1 MFKFFKQPEIPS
13 SSPDMLTFP
22 FEYNT
27 FSFTMEN
34 YVKSYTRNRVTKE
47 NLKEILDEVNSA
59 LKTDSDSFKAWD
71 YFAVFLMLALNGG
84 ILACVLTIEMRAFVM
99 FAIKLGYIVVALIMN
114 FVLYGCCLDSTVNRL
129 RDKIQSILDQKD
141 EYFDSKGMKW
151 TVCNGADF
159 PYWVELHI
167 QSQFEMKLERE
178 IEQAT
183 GGKKNKKTD
192 RDNENKGILDSVGNI
207 KYPPKKGG
215 LFANKKNTQQHLIG
229 FEVDE
234 EAEEYEQDQSHVQ
247 PKPRGQRNN
256 FNNNNN
262 NNYAQQQDQPR
273 DDVEIEVKDKKFDRL
288 YAPLEEDYEE
298 NYEEDE
304 QYEA

>member
-1 MFKFFKQPEIPS
+1 MFKFFKQPDIPS

-34 YVKSYTRNRVTKE
+34 YVKSYTRGRVTKE
-47 NLKEILDEVNSA
+47 NLKEIIDEVNSA

-71 YFAVFLMLALNGG
+71 YFAIFLMFALNGG

-178 IEQAT
+178 MEQAT
-183 GGKKNKKTD
+183 GKKKNKKTD

-207 KYPPKKGG
+207 KYPSKKGG
-215 LFANKKNTQQHLIG
+215 LFGNKKNNQQHLIG

-247 PKPRGQRNN
+247 PKPRGQRLNN
-256 FNNNNN
+256 FNNNN
-262 NNYAQQQDQPR
+262 QQQQPR

>member
-1 MFKFFKQPEIPS
+1 MFKLFKQPDIPS

-47 NLKEILDEVNSA
+47 NLKEIIDEVNSA

-71 YFAVFLMLALNGG
+71 YFAVFLMLAFNGS
-84 ILACVLTIEMRAFVM
+84 ILACIMTIDIKDFVI
-99 FAIKLGYIVVALIMN
+99 FAIKLAYIVVALIMN
-114 FVLYGCCLDSTVNRL
+114 FVIYGCCLDSTVNRL
-129 RDKIQSILDQKD
+129 REKIQSILDQKD

-167 QSQFEMKLERE
+167 QSQFEMKAERE
-178 IEQAT
+178 MEKAT
-183 GGKKNKKTD
+183 GVKKNRKTD
-192 RDNENKGILDSVGNI
+192 ADNENKGILDSVGNI
-207 KYPPKKGG
+207 KYPAKKGG
-215 LFANKKNTQQHLIG
+215 LFGNKKNNQQHLID

-234 EAEEYEQDQSHVQ
+234 EAEEYEQDQSNVQ

-256 FNNNNN
+256 FNPNPN
-262 NNYAQQQDQPR
+262 NNYAQQQD
-273 DDVEIEVKDKKFDRL
+273 DVQIEVKDKKFDRL

-298 NYEEDE
+298 NYEEE
-304 QYEA
+304 QYEQDEA

>member
-1 MFKFFKQPEIPS
+1 
-13 SSPDMLTFP
+13 
-22 FEYNT
+22 
-27 FSFTMEN
+27 MEN
-34 YVKSYTRNRVTKE
+34 YVKSYTRGRVTKE
-47 NLKEILDEVNSA
+47 NLKEIIDEVNSA

-71 YFAVFLMLALNGG
+71 YFAIFLILALNGG
-84 ILACVLTIEMRAFVM
+84 ILACILTIEMRAFVM
-99 FAIKLGYIVVALIMN
+99 FAIKLGYIVVALILN
-114 FVLYGCCLDSTVNRL
+114 FVIWGCCLDSTVNRL

-178 IEQAT
+178 MEQAT
-183 GGKKNKKTD
+183 GKKKNKKTD

-207 KYPPKKGG
+207 KYPPQKKGG
-215 LFANKKNTQQHLIG
+215 LFGNKKNNQQHLIG

-247 PKPRGQRNN
+247 PRAQRMNN
-256 FNNNNN
+256 FNN
-262 NNYAQQQDQPR
+262 QQQQQQAR

>member
-1 MFKFFKQPEIPS
+1 
-13 SSPDMLTFP
+13 
-22 FEYNT
+22 
-27 FSFTMEN
+27 MEN
-34 YVKSYTRNRVTKE
+34 YVRSFTRNRVTKE
-47 NLKEILDEVNSA
+47 NLKEIIEEVNSA

-84 ILACVLTIEMRAFVM
+84 ILACILTIEMKAFVL

-183 GGKKNKKTD
+183 GVKKNKKTD
-192 RDNENKGILDSVGNI
+192 RDNENKGILVDSTGNM
-207 KYPPKKGG
+207 KYQKKGG
-215 LFANKKNTQQHLIG
+215 LFGNKKKNQQQLID

-234 EAEEYEQDQSHVQ
+234 EDEENEQDTSMQ
-247 PKPRGQRNN
+247 PQRNQRQNN
-256 FNNNNN
+256 FNNFA
-262 NNYAQQQDQPR
+262 AQPQAQAHVQQR

-298 NYEEDE
+298 NYEDE
-304 QYEA
+304 EA